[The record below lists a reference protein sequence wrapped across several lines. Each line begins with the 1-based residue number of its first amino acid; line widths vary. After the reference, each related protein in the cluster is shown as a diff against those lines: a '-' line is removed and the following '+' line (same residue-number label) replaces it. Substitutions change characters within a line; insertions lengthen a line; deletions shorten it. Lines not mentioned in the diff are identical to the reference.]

1 MSEKFR
7 RHFLK
12 AKEAKSVLKKASEKL
27 GVDLE
32 QIFFKGKVNV
42 EVVETEFAEIFL
54 INGKPLLA
62 KAEEDV
68 LPTLIFS
75 EYFASMPKVVVDMG
89 AVSHVCSGANIMAPG
104 IVRFEGEFSK
114 GELILVLDER
124 YGKPIAIGE
133 VVYDTNAAKKVS
145 QGIVVRNIHFV
156 GDQIWNFVKKLE
168 TKV

>member
-1 MSEKFR
+1 MPEKFK

-12 AKEAKSVLKKASEKL
+12 AKEAKSVLKKVSEKL
-27 GVDLE
+27 KVELE
-32 QIFFKGKVNV
+32 QIFKTKITV

-62 KAEEDV
+62 KAEETV
-68 LPTLIFS
+68 FPTLIFS

-89 AVSHVCSGANIMAPG
+89 AVPHVCGGANVMAPG
-104 IVRFEGEFSK
+104 VVRFEGEFSK
-114 GELILVLDER
+114 GELVLVLDER
-124 YGKPIAIGE
+124 YAKPIAIGE
-133 VVYDTNAAKKVS
+133 VVYDTNSAKKVS